1 MPASDSGAEQP
12 AAGPDSKVSSK
23 PLTARSRVTDLLTRY
38 GLRADKGFGQNFLV
52 EPAALNAV
60 VAAAEIASG
69 DKVLEVGP
77 GLGVLTHALARA
89 GADVVSLELD
99 DRLLP
104 VLAETLADLADT
116 AGAGSVEVVHADAT
130 TFDLGRLKLDSKLVA
145 NLPYNVATP
154 VIARALESGR
164 FSRLVFLVQ
173 REVGERLA
181 ATPSSAAYG
190 ALSLLVAH
198 FGRARVVK
206 LVPPGAFF
214 PPPKVTSAVVRIDV
228 DPAARPDP
236 ALFRLIHQAFA
247 HRRKTLRKNLEYA
260 GHTRAHV
267 EAALTALRLDPR
279 VRAEQL
285 GLSDFVRLASQLK
298 GAEAG
303 PTGGV

>member
-1 MPASDSGAEQP
+1 MPATHGGAELP
-12 AAGPDSKVSSK
+12 AADPESSTSNK

-52 EPAALNAV
+52 EPAVLTAALS
-60 VAAAEIASG
+60 AAELAPN
-69 DKVLEVGP
+69 DRVLEVGP

-99 DRLLP
+99 ERLLP
-104 VLAETLADLADT
+104 VLEESLADLADT
-116 AGAGSVEVVHADAT
+116 PGAGSVEVVHADAT
-130 TFDLGRLKLDSKLVA
+130 TFDFGSLPAGSKLVA

-154 VIARALESGR
+154 VVARALESGR

-198 FGRARVVK
+198 FGRAKVVK

-260 GHTRAHV
+260 GHTRARV
-267 EAALTALRLDPR
+267 EAALTALGLDPR

-285 GLSDFVRLASQLK
+285 GLSDFVQLAGQLTDA
-298 GAEAG
+298 GAASEEG
-303 PTGGV
+303 L